1 MATAQETFD
10 TVVNHLRQ
18 QGKRAVDPTLGGTCL
33 YRAPDGSKC
42 AVGILIKD
50 EEYFPSME
58 LLGTVRH
65 LLKNDFVLP
74 PLRKRLGEHLSL
86 LIALQDIH
94 DGARDLTGQVLM
106 NEWELRFQLLAEER
120 KLVYTPPQTSAR
132 E

>member
-18 QGKRAVDPTLGGTCL
+18 QGKRAYDGICM

-50 EEYFPSME
+50 EEYFPGME
-58 LLGTVRH
+58 LLGTVSY
-65 LLKNDFVLP
+65 LLNDVMITP
-74 PLRKRLGEHLSL
+74 DLRKRLGEHLSL
-86 LIALQDIH
+86 LIALQIIH
-94 DGARDLTGQVLM
+94 DNPREELTGQDLM
-106 NEWELRFQLLAEER
+106 KYWEGAWERLAEER